1 MKTLFIIAFLL
12 MAWTPVT
19 HSMSWIFGRANGDSE
34 INRSEGESRDSSD
47 ESSGSEEET
56 HEFKI
61 PITVNDVSDRKPFIF
76 RDSGD
81 YSKDKDDEK
90 LPKGAKTNQSRFFSD
105 HHSFIKYFGG
115 SVIAIG
121 ILAFVYKA
129 LQKNSRIHSFIS
141 QRWGRK

>member
-1 MKTLFIIAFLL
+1 MRTLFIIAFLL

-19 HSMSWIFGRANGDSE
+19 YSMFGWLWGGEDSE
-34 INRSEGESRDSSD
+34 TRREKREDAGSSD

-61 PITVNDVSDRKPFIF
+61 PITVNDVSDSQPFTF
-76 RDSGD
+76 RNSGD

-115 SVIAIG
+115 SIIAIG